1 MVKINPQIGPVIIGI
16 CVGLL
21 VLLAVGSLAWFWRYQ
36 SSAQQQPALVDKTI
50 EPSATLTPTPTPDP
64 LRPRTALLLGYM
76 GGSHDG
82 GALTDTIMVV
92 QVDPKAKQISLISL
106 PRDLW
111 VDLPLEPQSTISA
124 KINTAFALGNDQRQY
139 PNRDAR
145 YQGDQGGLNLASDVV
160 SQVTGLPIE
169 TAIAINMQGFLNAL
183 NSLGSLTVNVP
194 YSFIDE
200 YYPIAGL
207 ENEACGYTPE
217 DIATISATFRG
228 FELEKQF
235 PCRYETLEFATGPT
249 AMDAETA
256 LKFVRS
262 RHSGIGG
269 GDFGRTQRQQA
280 LITAIKDHLSSP
292 SNWLSI
298 VPTATRLYKTVSSN
312 LEIQQFIDLIQL
324 VASPADYQIR
334 SLTID
339 TSNVLQDGWSADRQY
354 ILVPKPLTTPT
365 PILIST
371 KSGELLPSV
380 SPTIDRPSDNNL
392 APTSPWSPV
401 QQLIFDFLLKMEIN

>member
-1 MVKINPQIGPVIIGI
+1 MVKNFSQIGPLIIGV

-21 VLLAVGSLAWFWRYQ
+21 VLLAVGSVIWFWRFQ
-36 SSAQQQPALVDKTI
+36 STNQNQTTLVDSTI
-50 EPSATLTPTPTPDP
+50 APSPTPTPTPTPDP
-64 LRPRTALLLGYM
+64 LRPRNALLLGYM

-92 QVDPKAKQISLISL
+92 QVDPKAKQVSLISL

-111 VDLPLEPQSTISA
+111 VDLPLNPETTVSG

-139 PNRDAR
+139 PSRDTR

-160 SQVTGLPIE
+160 SQITGLPIE
-169 TAIAINMQGFLNAL
+169 TAVAINMQGFLNAL

-194 YSFIDE
+194 YAFVDE
-200 YYPIAGL
+200 FYPIAGL
-207 ENEACGYTPE
+207 ENESCGFTPE

-235 PCRYETLEFATGPT
+235 PCRYETLEFVAGPT
-249 AMDAETA
+249 VMDAETA

-262 RHSGIGG
+262 RHSGTGG

-298 VPTATRLYKTVSSN
+298 VPTATRLYKTVSTN
-312 LEIQQFIDLIQL
+312 LEMPQFIDFIQL
-324 VASPADYQIR
+324 VSSPADYQIR

-339 TSNVLQDGWSADRQY
+339 TSNALQDSWSADRQY
-354 ILVPKPLTTPT
+354 ILVPRQLTTPT
-365 PILIST
+365 PILTST
-371 KSGELLPSV
+371 TAGQLLPSL
-380 SPTIDRPSDNNL
+380 SPTIEQQNDDGLDLSN
-392 APTSPWSPV
+392 PWLPV
-401 QQLIFDFLLKMEIN
+401 QNLIDEFLNS